1 MNQSARALAALA
13 FLGSVAV
20 AQSPLCITG
29 VVEAVGGFTICM
41 QGETHRIAG
50 TRVYLRS
57 ALVNLNQHVGQLVH
71 ITGSDIG
78 ITCRVVDVF
87 TVSAPRALLTGCGTP
102 MPGCPYRLRVG
113 PAALG
118 QWALF
123 GAFTDGFVPVGCT
136 PPDSI
141 DGTIL
146 LGQPTFALASGLLTG
161 TGSGDHTI
169 QIPAVPALAGV
180 RVWFQGARQ
189 DIGPVGPPQLTNVVE
204 ILMVPFMPVCG
215 PVNC

>member
-1 MNQSARALAALA
+1 MNRTCRSLAVLALAASAALA
-13 FLGSVAV
+13 QRPF
-20 AQSPLCITG
+20 CITG
-29 VVEAVGGFTICM
+29 VVEPVGGFTTCM

-50 TRVYLRS
+50 TSVFLRS
-57 ALVNLNQHVGQLVH
+57 ATVNLGSYVGQLVRV
-71 ITGSDIG
+71 TGSDIG
-78 ITCRVVDVF
+78 ITCRVVDVA
-87 TVSAPRALLTGCGTP
+87 TVSNPPALLTGCGTP
-102 MPGCPYRLRVG
+102 MPGCPIRLRVG
-113 PAALG
+113 PSSLG

-123 GAFTDGFVPVGCT
+123 GSFTSGFVPLGCT
-136 PPDSI
+136 PPDGI

-161 TGSGDHTI
+161 TGGEHTI

-189 DIGPVGPPQLTNVVE
+189 DIGPVGPPLLTNVVE
-204 ILMVPFMPVCG
+204 MQLVPFMPVCG